1 MVNINVFAFQG
12 FQQPEVLPHAL
23 TVQHKAYHTNHNN
36 TVVLMNRMGRML
48 VTITVAKLEYQS
60 NPVQIGIITGFF
72 IQASEFSSLFKGHI
86 TIN

>member
-1 MVNINVFAFQG
+1 MCLHSKAFSSQ
-12 FQQPEVLPHAL
+12 EVLPHAL
-23 TVQHKAYHTNHNN
+23 TVQHEAYHTNYNN
-36 TVVLMNRMGRML
+36 TVILMNRMGRML